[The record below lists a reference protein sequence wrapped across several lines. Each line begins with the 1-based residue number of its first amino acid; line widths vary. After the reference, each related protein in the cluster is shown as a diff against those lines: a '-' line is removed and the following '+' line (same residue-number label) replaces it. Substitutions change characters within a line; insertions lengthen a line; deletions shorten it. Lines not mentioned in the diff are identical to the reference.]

1 MTKVTEAIPQQSVG
15 GAADT
20 AKTVTAVV
28 LVLAGVAGFYLLGAR
43 SEWIR
48 WLAVVAGLALAV
60 VVFGTSA
67 SGKGVWQFVMESRQ
81 ELRKV
86 IWPTRQEAGVTTL
99 AVFMFVILA
108 GAFFWALDVFLSWA
122 TRYLTGQG
130 G

>member
-1 MTKVTEAIPQQSVG
+1 MTEAVPQQGVG

-20 AKTVTAVV
+20 AK
-28 LVLAGVAGFYLLGAR
+28 LVAAIALVVAGIAAFYALRAQ
-43 SEWIR
+43 SDWVR
-48 WLAVVAGLALAV
+48 WLAVVAGIALAV
-60 VVFGTSA
+60 LLFSTTA
-67 SGKGVWQFVMESRQ
+67 SGKGVWQFVLESRQ

-86 IWPTRQEAGVTTL
+86 VWPSRQETGVTTL

-108 GAFFWALDVFLSWA
+108 GVFFWALDVFLSWA